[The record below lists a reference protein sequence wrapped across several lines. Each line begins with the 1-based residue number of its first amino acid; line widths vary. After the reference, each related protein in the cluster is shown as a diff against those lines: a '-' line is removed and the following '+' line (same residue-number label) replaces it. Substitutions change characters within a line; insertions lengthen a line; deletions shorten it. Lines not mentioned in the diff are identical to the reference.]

1 MEEGARFDAVASLE
15 VIEHVRDPE
24 DFARS
29 LVLLTK
35 VPPAP
40 SPPRR
45 AAPLPLWPFLTPALG
60 PPALQPGG
68 ALFLAT
74 MSRSARALATA
85 VVAAEYV
92 LGMVPRGTH
101 DWSKFLTPEEMVLMV
116 HRAGGEVRELAG
128 AAPPLA
134 NPKP

>member
-1 MEEGARFDAVASLE
+1 VEEGARFDAVASLE

-35 VPPAP
+35 
-40 SPPRR
+40 
-45 AAPLPLWPFLTPALG
+45 
-60 PPALQPGG
+60 PGG

-116 HRAGGEVRELAG
+116 HRATLTALTGPGGDVM
-128 AAPPLA
+128 
-134 NPKP
+134 